1 MTNTEIVFRRDTLFS
16 QGRRHSGEWN
26 MEDFT
31 FQSDLGI
38 HRYKYNEIQF
48 FYIHLASF
56 VDIYLYCFKL
66 GFLCTRFVSYYLGI

>member
-1 MTNTEIVFRRDTLFS
+1 
-16 QGRRHSGEWN
+16 